1 MTLFDSVGPS
11 HWGASPTKFG
21 QIMYNIVQKLT
32 ETGYEAS
39 GTTVTAYPISFLTIT
54 GVFSMGTEVIIVLR
68 NHTECPIQSFC
79 GQNWVTCF
87 SFPLSYLDN
96 VSVTAHRFPW

>member
-1 MTLFDSVGPS
+1 
-11 HWGASPTKFG
+11 
-21 QIMYNIVQKLT
+21 MYNIVQKPI
-32 ETGYEAS
+32 ETGHEAS

-54 GVFSMGTEVIIVLR
+54 GVFSIGMEVVITLCY
-68 NHTECPIQSFC
+68 HTEHPIQLFC

-96 VSVTAHRFPW
+96 ISVTAHRFP